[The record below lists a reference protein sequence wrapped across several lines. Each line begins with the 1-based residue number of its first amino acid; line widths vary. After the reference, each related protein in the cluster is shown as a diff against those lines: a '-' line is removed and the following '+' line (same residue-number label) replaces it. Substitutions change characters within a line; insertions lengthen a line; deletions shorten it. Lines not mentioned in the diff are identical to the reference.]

1 MALLA
6 PLGHKPKRNKKQ
18 LTPSHDLLL
27 LKATPIA
34 RHNKKHGLRQNQR
47 DMDTWGEDQFDGVV
61 TSEDEVVER
70 RNSTR
75 GRKPNPKYND

>member
-47 DMDTWGEDQFDGVV
+47 DMDT
-61 TSEDEVVER
+61 
-70 RNSTR
+70 
-75 GRKPNPKYND
+75 